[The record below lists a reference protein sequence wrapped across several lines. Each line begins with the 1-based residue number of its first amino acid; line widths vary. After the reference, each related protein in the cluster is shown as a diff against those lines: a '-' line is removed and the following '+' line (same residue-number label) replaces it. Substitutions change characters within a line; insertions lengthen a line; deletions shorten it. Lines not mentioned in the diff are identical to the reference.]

1 MKDHGHGDGPGV
13 GTLGRGTEG
22 VSGRG
27 SGMLMVGHSGLG
39 SGAVGTL
46 GVGTVAGCWITP
58 PVKYSSGLKKLE
70 GFSSFLGILSF
81 SSIYQPSTTEHTFN
95 HTTVL

>member
-1 MKDHGHGDGPGV
+1 M
-13 GTLGRGTEG
+13 GRGTEG

-70 GFSSFLGILSF
+70 SFRVSSSSSSG
-81 SSIYQPSTTEHTFN
+81 SSISSSE
-95 HTTVL
+95 